1 MLKRAFRFMI
11 PCASL
16 TLALLLLPNGPLAHL
31 IGAEAMQQQRQ
42 QAAPAAGTTSAAR
55 KTIEVKRA
63 PARVIRDPNS
73 SFSAVAVDVAHNEI
87 VLQDENLGQIMV
99 YGRQD
104 NTPPKASLTEPKRII
119 GGSAT
124 KVAMNC
130 GVYVD
135 PESGDIYNV
144 NGDTQDWLTVF
155 SREQKGNVPAMR
167 ELEAPHRAF
176 GVTVDEEA
184 KELFV
189 TVQHPPAVVVWPKY
203 AQG

>member
-1 MLKRAFRFMI
+1 MLKKAFRFFI
-11 PCASL
+11 PGALGIL
-16 TLALLLLPNGPLAHL
+16 TLIGLILGQGGP
-31 IGAEAMQQQRQ
+31 QRQ
-42 QAAPAAGTTSAAR
+42 QQVTSTSAAPAAAADAR
-55 KTIEVKRA
+55 KTVQISRA
-63 PARVIRDPNS
+63 PVRVLRDPNS

-87 VLQDENLGQIMV
+87 ILQDENLAQIMV

-104 NTPPKASLTEPKRII
+104 NTPPRASLTEPKRII

-135 PESGDIYNV
+135 PVTGDIYNV

-155 SREQKGNVPAMR
+155 TREQKGNVPASR

-184 KELFV
+184 QE
-189 TVQHPPAVVVWPKY
+189 
-203 AQG
+203 